1 MSHVQLITCIR
12 ACIAWTLKCE
22 IMDLSTQIMRTTVTG
37 SRKPHCRVGL
47 KKTWGTKRED
57 KKGKEKE
64 KEKEKSLGG
73 IGSFDPIPFYS

>member
-1 MSHVQLITCIR
+1 MHVLLELWSVKL
-12 ACIAWTLKCE
+12 WTYLPKSWE
-22 IMDLSTQIMRTTVTG
+22 LQWQE
-37 SRKPHCRVGL
+37 VGNHIVEWDW
-47 KKTWGTKRED
+47 KKHGGTKRED